1 MGVRTI
7 VVSDYS
13 GDELPDDTK
22 PTKLT
27 IQPAGTAAKD
37 ATTLEIYVSEREL
50 AELIENIES
59 GQPIIPRSQPASRP
73 ASRSASSNSAPPV
86 NEKQREA
93 WAKFLEL
100 KPDGSTNAEFASTL
114 EDWLKEN
121 PVKKLRGDGNY
132 DKIQPTERGIAAPV
146 IEAYAAAQ

>member
-1 MGVRTI
+1 M
-7 VVSDYS
+7 SDYS

-22 PTKLT
+22 PTKIT

-37 ATTLEIYVSEREL
+37 ATTLELYMSESEL
-50 AELIENIES
+50 AELVDNIEK

-73 ASRSASSNSAPPV
+73 ASRIASSNAQTVPA
-86 NEKQREA
+86 KQKEA
-93 WAKFLEL
+93 WAKFAEL
-100 KPDGSTNAEFASTL
+100 KPEGKTNAEFASML

-121 PVKKLRGDGNY
+121 PVKKLRGGGSY